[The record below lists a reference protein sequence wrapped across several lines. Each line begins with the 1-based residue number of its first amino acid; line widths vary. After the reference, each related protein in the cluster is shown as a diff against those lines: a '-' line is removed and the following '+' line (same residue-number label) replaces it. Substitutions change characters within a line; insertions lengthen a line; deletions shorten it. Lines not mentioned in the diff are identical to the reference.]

1 MDEKDKK
8 ELYELMYRIYN
19 SVNDLETTLGK
30 ANFTNIID
38 QINVEE
44 RFSLVKAD
52 IKMLKLKLSMMGV
65 E

>member
-8 ELYELMYRIYN
+8 DLYELMYRVYN
-19 SVNDLETTLGK
+19 AVDDLEDALGK
-30 ANFTNIID
+30 ANFTVIID

-65 E
+65 N

>member
-8 ELYELMYRIYN
+8 ELYELMYRVYDSIDN
-19 SVNDLETTLGK
+19 LETMLGK

-52 IKMLKLKLSMMGV
+52 IKMLKFKLSMMGV

>member
-1 MDEKDKK
+1 MEENDKK

-19 SVNDLETTLGK
+19 SVDSLEAALGK
-30 ANFTNIID
+30 ATFTNIID

-44 RFSLVKAD
+44 RFSMVKAD
-52 IKMLKLKLSMMGV
+52 IKMLKFKLSLMGV

>member
-8 ELYELMYRIYN
+8 DLYELMYRVYDSIDN
-19 SVNDLETTLGK
+19 LETMLSK
-30 ANFTNIID
+30 ATFTNIID

-44 RFSLVKAD
+44 RFSMVKAD

-65 E
+65 N